1 MKCWLACI
9 ALLFCQAQERP
20 APTVLPDEFTV
31 DLSLETPI
39 NSDSAAVGN
48 ALTAVLREP
57 IKPDKIA
64 LVPKGAKLTGEI
76 TAFDHKDGQYTLKL
90 VFTSLDWPDGHA
102 DFKGR
107 TTEVFMMVT
116 TRLATPYSSVQGT
129 PIEQVSDVASPL
141 EFKTKH
147 LKLNRGFR
155 LKLRSIKAP

>member
-1 MKCWLACI
+1 MKYCLACV
-9 ALLFCQAQERP
+9 AVLLCQAQERP
-20 APTVLPDEFTV
+20 AATVLPDEFTV

-48 ALTAVLREP
+48 PVTAVLKDS
-57 IKPDKIA
+57 IKPDKVT

-76 TAFDHKDGQYTLKL
+76 TEFDHKDGKYTIKL
-90 VFTSLDWPDGHA
+90 VFTSMDWPEGHA
-102 DFKGR
+102 DFQGR